1 LSKEIVI
8 ILQELN
14 DKKDILLKRNEKIS
28 ADGKGPIYICTR
40 NNDLEEIIES
50 TPSSRRE
57 DLVFLQNGM
66 LDPYLKSKGL
76 SDNTQALIYFAVAK
90 KGDQPIDGKTD
101 INPEGLTAVTGR
113 WASDFSERL
122 QKGDLACKVLNKN
135 DWYVSMLEK
144 HIWICSMMAVGVKY
158 KCTVGEVE
166 GLHNAEVR
174 ELISEMA
181 IATEKAT
188 GAAFPAGLADRLC
201 AYARSVAHFPTALK
215 EVEWRNGW
223 FMELT
228 FDASDSSLP
237 DPLPRHTELMRI
249 AEGKVFQNA
258 LEARLK
264 QKSNIM
270 ADAK

>member
-135 DWYVSMLEK
+135 DWYVSMV
-144 HIWICSMMAVGVKY
+144 S
-158 KCTVGEVE
+158 KCLWSV
-166 GLHNAEVR
+166 
-174 ELISEMA
+174 ISEMHVVMYL
-181 IATEKAT
+181 IS
-188 GAAFPAGLADRLC
+188 FR
-201 AYARSVAHFPTALK
+201 
-215 EVEWRNGW
+215 
-223 FMELT
+223 
-228 FDASDSSLP
+228 
-237 DPLPRHTELMRI
+237 
-249 AEGKVFQNA
+249 NA
-258 LEARLK
+258 LLIERRTNPVYSIYLFVVFA
-264 QKSNIM
+264 
-270 ADAK
+270 

>member
-1 LSKEIVI
+1 
-8 ILQELN
+8 
-14 DKKDILLKRNEKIS
+14 
-28 ADGKGPIYICTR
+28 
-40 NNDLEEIIES
+40 
-50 TPSSRRE
+50 
-57 DLVFLQNGM
+57 
-66 LDPYLKSKGL
+66 LKSKGL

-101 INPEGLTAVTGR
+101 INPEVFYSISFYGNVPIHVYYQGLTAVTGR

-181 IATEKAT
+181 IATEKVI
-188 GAAFPAGLADRLC
+188 FV
-201 AYARSVAHFPTALK
+201 SHSKF
-215 EVEWRNGW
+215 VESSYVS
-223 FMELT
+223 ELL
-228 FDASDSSLP
+228 SCSI
-237 DPLPRHTELMRI
+237 RHVI
-249 AEGKVFQNA
+249 
-258 LEARLK
+258 
-264 QKSNIM
+264 S
-270 ADAK
+270 

>member
-1 LSKEIVI
+1 MRWLVGP
-8 ILQELN
+8 
-14 DKKDILLKRNEKIS
+14 RT
-28 ADGKGPIYICTR
+28 DG
-40 NNDLEEIIES
+40 
-50 TPSSRRE
+50 
-57 DLVFLQNGM
+57 Q
-66 LDPYLKSKGL
+66 
-76 SDNTQALIYFAVAK
+76 
-90 KGDQPIDGKTD
+90 
-101 INPEGLTAVTGR
+101 
-113 WASDFSERL
+113 
-122 QKGDLACKVLNKN
+122 
-135 DWYVSMLEK
+135 
-144 HIWICSMMAVGVKY
+144 
-158 KCTVGEVE
+158 
-166 GLHNAEVR
+166 
-174 ELISEMA
+174 
-181 IATEKAT
+181 AT